1 MRTGNDGGIP
11 GMRLDRFISGN
22 SALSRKDVSSAARKG
37 IITVNGLPARDPG
50 MHMDPE
56 KDTVCVGGE
65 RINYSRYVYIMM
77 NKPAGLVSST
87 EDRERTVIGLLPE
100 WIAGLGVFPCG
111 RLDKDTTGLLVI
123 TNDGG
128 AAHGLLSP
136 RHHVPKTYRFS
147 LAQPLT
153 EEQRI
158 LLSNGVDIGE
168 KKPTAPSGI
177 VLDEGKMS
185 GEITITEGKFHQ
197 IKRMFAAVSNR
208 VTGLE
213 RTRFGSLELD
223 PGLERGEWR
232 YLNENEIASLR
243 DDAGTEN

>member
-1 MRTGNDGGIP
+1 
-11 GMRLDRFISGN
+11 MRLDRFISGN
-22 SALSRKDVSSAARKG
+22 SALSRKEVSSSARKG
-37 IITVNGLPARDPG
+37 MITVNGQPATDPG
-50 MHMDPE
+50 MHIDPE

-65 RINYSRYVYIMM
+65 RINYSRFVYIMM

-87 EDRERTVIGLLPE
+87 EDRERTVISLLPE
-100 WIAGLGVFPCG
+100 WVAALGVFPCG

-123 TNDGG
+123 TNDG
-128 AAHGLLSP
+128 ATAHNLLSP

-147 LAQPLT
+147 LALPLS
-153 EEQRI
+153 EEQRVR
-158 LLSNGVDIGE
+158 LAEGVDIGD
-168 KKPTAPSGI
+168 KKPTSPSDI
-177 VLDEGKMS
+177 VLDEGMMS

-223 PGLERGEWR
+223 PELERGEWR

-243 DDAGTEN
+243 GDAGTEN